1 MSGFND
7 ADSEQESQ
15 QKDNG
20 ACAALAVEEEAGC
33 FLLGWFGERKA
44 QEVRTNYILL
54 LLLFWSKI
62 VTENLI
68 LYSIHYMPLLSMF
81 R

>member
-20 ACAALAVEEEAGC
+20 DRAALAVEEAGGW
-33 FLLGWFGERKA
+33 LVGWFGERKA

-62 VTENLI
+62 VTANLI
-68 LYSIHYMPLLSMF
+68 LYSIHYMLLLSMF